1 MDLWDVTSNFLVS
14 NVTSK
19 NFRLNDVLALANHL
33 KIQLK
38 PPRNANSGQLTFILR
53 DLLDVAKAQY
63 PVLDFVYRISQ
74 VKPFE
79 ATGIQLK
86 DRLMSESIMC
96 MNGTLRTV
104 YDQQKEIT
112 RYIFIFDIA
121 FRVHSGQN
129 THFLTHKNLQKWRQ
143 NS

>member
-19 NFRLNDVLALANHL
+19 NFRLNDVLTLANHL

-112 RYIFIFDIA
+112 RYIFDIA
-121 FRVHSGQN
+121 FRAQWAKYPLFDS
-129 THFLTHKNLQKWRQ
+129 
-143 NS
+143 

>member
-19 NFRLNDVLALANHL
+19 NFRLNDVLTLANHL

-112 RYIFIFDIA
+112 RYIIHI
-121 FRVHSGQN
+121 
-129 THFLTHKNLQKWRQ
+129 
-143 NS
+143 